1 MIPIKFTKY
10 IHEQM
15 IVDHLCSL
23 EDEDRRL
30 RFGGMVNDDFIKEYV
45 NKSLDDENSQWLGC
59 VAHTKI
65 VSACHVAI
73 HNGEEELGCSVD
85 SEYRGKGLAQEMF
98 DRAITFLRSHNVSNV
113 FMHCLTENATMRH
126 IAKKNRMTI
135 VSCYGETDAKVV
147 IEPPTP
153 LTAMRDAYLD
163 RMSMYD
169 MLFRS
174 NTEMYEAFLKSLT
187 YGKRNNLT
195 RTN

>member
-1 MIPIKFTKY
+1 MLI
-10 IHEQM
+10 
-15 IVDHLCSL
+15 DHLCSL
-23 EDEDRRL
+23 KGEDRRL
-30 RFGGMVNDDFIKEYV
+30 RFGGHTTNEFIKDYV
-45 NKSLDDENSQWLGC
+45 SKSFDDVNSQWLGC
-59 VAHTKI
+59 VANAK
-65 VSACHVAI
+65 VVAACHVAI
-73 HNGEEELGCSVD
+73 HNGEAELGCSVD
-85 SEYRGKGLAQEMF
+85 RKYRGKGLAQEMF
-98 DRAITFLRSHNVSNV
+98 DRAITFLRTHNVSNV

-135 VSCYGETDAKVV
+135 ISCYGETDAKVV

-174 NTEMYEAFLKSLT
+174 NKEMYEAFIKSLT

-195 RTN
+195 GTD